1 MIIDD
6 NTVLIDSQAVTSAA
20 VTGSAVGL
28 TSLLKP
34 GRAEPIHVVAKVVEE
49 DFAGGTSI
57 AFKLQQGDTEDD
69 DSFEDVPG
77 SEVTAL
83 LADLTLGKCIGW
95 RFLPPGVSKPW
106 IKMVATPTGTFTA
119 GKIFAAVVREEEQH
133 YEEGMYIDAG
143 QVKG

>member
-6 NTVLIDSQAVTSAA
+6 NAVLIDGVAITDAA
-20 VTGSAVGL
+20 VTGPAVGL

-34 GRAEPIHVVAKVVEE
+34 GRAEPIHVVAKVMDA

-57 AFKLQQGDTEDD
+57 AFKLQQSDTEDGTYN
-69 DSFEDVPG
+69 DVPG
-77 SEVTAL
+77 SSISVV
-83 LADLTLGKCIGW
+83 LADLTAGKSIGW

-119 GKIFAAVVREEEQH
+119 GKVFAAVVREEEQP
-133 YEEGMYIDAG
+133 YEDGMYIDAG
-143 QVKG
+143 MVKG

>member
-6 NTVLIDSQAVTSAA
+6 NAVLIDAQAVTSAA
-20 VTGSAVGL
+20 VTGPAVGL

-34 GRAEPIHVVAKVVEE
+34 GRAEPIHVVAKVMDA

-57 AFKLQQGDTEDD
+57 EFKLQQADTENG
-69 DSFEDVPG
+69 SYEDVPG
-77 SEVTAL
+77 STITVELANLTA
-83 LADLTLGKCIGW
+83 GKSIGW

-119 GKIFAAVVREEEQH
+119 GKIFAAVVREEFLD
-133 YEEGMYIDAG
+133 YENGMYIDAG
-143 QVKG
+143 VLKC

>member
-6 NTVLIDSQAVTSAA
+6 NAVLIDAQAITSAA
-20 VTGSAVGL
+20 VTGNAVGL
-28 TSLLKP
+28 TSLMKP
-34 GRAEPIHVVAKVVEE
+34 GRAEPIHVVAKVMGD

-57 AFKLQQGDTEDD
+57 EFKLQQGETEDD

-77 SEVTAL
+77 SSVTVL
-83 LADLTLGKCIGW
+83 LADLTAGKSIGW

-119 GKIFAAVVREEEQH
+119 GAIFAAVVREEEQP
-133 YEEGMYIDAG
+133 YEAGMYIDAG
-143 QVKG
+143 MVKG